1 MSPVLGTAPGTAS
14 APTVAPLDDDR
25 LRAASAWLSA
35 ELDAEDM
42 ADAHAMLDPPT
53 PLIRPMPPPAPYPM
67 DALGPILAPSARAIA
82 EIVQVPDALAAN
94 SVLAAAALAAQS
106 HADVQT
112 LGGPRPLSL
121 FILTIAQS
129 GDRKTA
135 ADNVALRPVREHT
148 KALHE
153 KYSTDLLSWERE
165 QEAHK
170 FERAKKRK
178 DAETGDAYADA
189 LKNLAPT
196 PKPRAPWLICSEP
209 TAEGLMR
216 SLADGQYGQGIY
228 TDEGGQFLGGHAM
241 SEDAELRS
249 IAMLSKAW
257 QGAPLDRVRATDR
270 EHIILYGRR
279 LCMHLLV
286 QPDVAN
292 RMLGKPLYRS
302 QGFLARWLIAA
313 PDSLAGTRL
322 HDPGRP
328 DPCDD
333 PRIGKFWSAV
343 TALLSRPATVDDEL
357 GGLNPPVLALS
368 PEARALLVAAY
379 NETEAAQS
387 RDGELVAIREWASKS
402 AEQACRIAG
411 TLTLIADPDSI
422 HVTVEAMRGALT
434 VMQFHMGEYFRLIG
448 SADVPEHILR
458 AARLLEWLREKGLRE
473 IKPSK
478 VMQYGPGA
486 IRHGTA
492 AKEAL
497 RTLADHGWL
506 STHDGKTYRAHPATF
521 A

>member
-1 MSPVLGTAPGTAS
+1 
-14 APTVAPLDDDR
+14 
-25 LRAASAWLSA
+25 
-35 ELDAEDM
+35 
-42 ADAHAMLDPPT
+42 MLDPPT
-53 PLIRPMPPPAPYPM
+53 PLIRSTPPAAPYPI
-67 DALGPILAPSARAIA
+67 DALGPILAPATRAIA
-82 EIVQVPDALAAN
+82 EIVQVPAALASN
-94 SVLAAAALAAQS
+94 SVLATAALAAQS

-112 LGGPRPLSL
+112 LGGLRPLSL
-121 FILTIAQS
+121 FVLTIAQS

-135 ADNVALRPVREHT
+135 ADDVALRPVREHT
-148 KALHE
+148 KHLHAE
-153 KYSTDLLSWERE
+153 YTKSILEWEIG
-165 QEAHK
+165 QESLK
-170 FERAKKRK
+170 FNRSKARK
-178 DAETGDAYADA
+178 DAESGDAYADA
-189 LKNLAPT
+189 IKKIAAT

-279 LCMHLLV
+279 LSMHLLV

-302 QGFLARWLIAA
+302 QGFLARWLITA

-322 HDPGRP
+322 HDPTRP

-333 PRIGKFWSAV
+333 PRIEKFWDAV
-343 TALLSRPATVDDEL
+343 AALLNRSASEDAEH
-357 GGLNPPVLALS
+357 GGLNPPVLTLS

-379 NETEAAQS
+379 NETETAQA
-387 RDGELVAIREWASKS
+387 RNGELVAIREWASKS

-411 TLTLIADPDSI
+411 ILTLIADPDA
-422 HVTVEAMRGALT
+422 HLVTVEAMTGALT
-434 VMQFHMGEYFRLIG
+434 VMQFHLGEYARLIG

-458 AARLLEWLREKGLRE
+458 AARLLEWIKEKRLRTLTPR
-473 IKPSK
+473 K
-478 VMQYGPGA
+478 VMQYGPGG
-486 IRHGTA
+486 IRHGSA

-497 RTLADHGWL
+497 RALAEHGWL
-506 STHDGKTYRAHPATF
+506 STEDGKTYRVHPATF
-521 A
+521 ATEETV